1 VARGKF
7 VRQETTNAPIPRLFA
22 NLSRELA
29 PNTNDLRLTCQ
40 LARLESMAYA
50 TNLAGLPVERR
61 SGRVLFG
68 SPYSDVGVPAS
79 VQTFTSAAA
88 RDAGLRHLTNAISLF
103 ERSVLLL
110 QHPGTTEQPEWVVA
124 PVHLGLAWCL
134 DQAGRK
140 AGAVTAYRRALA
152 IAWRIEVA
160 GDYSVQQW
168 LREIPDHPAAWQAP
182 TAVRAAEA
190 IGPGVCYSHEIS
202 NYLLPL
208 LDPRKD
214 ARETAGLK
222 TSQGMLKS
230 MPRAVTPILV
240 ALEPGTPFEQLVAP
254 DAAVPFDLDGSGFK
268 RKWGWITPKAAWLVY
283 VPRAAGRSPRGSRCS
298 ATSLSGFSGPT
309 ATPPSPPW
317 TTTATAA

>member
-1 VARGKF
+1 
-7 VRQETTNAPIPRLFA
+7 
-22 NLSRELA
+22 
-29 PNTNDLRLTCQ
+29 
-40 LARLESMAYA
+40 MAYA

-214 ARETAGLK
+214 AARR
-222 TSQGMLKS
+222 
-230 MPRAVTPILV
+230 RAQDQSGDAEVHAARVTPILV
-240 ALEPGTPFEQLVAP
+240 ALEPARPLSNSSPRTPRCP
-254 DAAVPFDLDGSGFK
+254 STWTAADSSANGAG
-268 RKWGWITPKAAWLVY
+268 ITPKAAWLVY
-283 VPRAAGRSPRGSRCS
+283 VPGQRADHLGLQMFGNV
-298 ATSLSGFSGPT
+298 TF
-309 ATPPSPPW
+309 
-317 TTTATAA
+317 